1 MFLHVYDAGSQLL
14 VGLIP
19 RGLIVPSA
27 YDEVEAIHAQM
38 AKDAHRTGRPAVIL
52 LIVESSDKPDASTRE
67 RLACSE
73 SRIPQLLF
81 FLVATSSVA
90 RLVLMAVDWLRRGKP
105 ARAVR
110 STHRS
115 YEHARDR
122 LAQVTGI
129 SARHIDALHREL
141 RELEQKRLQP
151 PPCTHPAA
159 AASGGD
165 EPPRMLND

>member
-19 RGLIVPSA
+19 RGLIVPST
-27 YDEVEAIHAQM
+27 YDEVEAIHAIL
-38 AKDAHRTGRPAVIL
+38 AEDARRTGRPAVIL

-67 RLACSE
+67 RLASSE

-90 RLVLMAVDWLRRGKP
+90 RLVLLAVDWLRRGKP

-122 LAQVTGI
+122 LSQVTGI
-129 SARHIDALHREL
+129 SARHIDSLYREL
-141 RELEQKRLQP
+141 RELERKRLQP
-151 PPCTHPAA
+151 PPSTHQAA
-159 AASGGD
+159 AASGVQ
-165 EPPRMLND
+165 EQRRIQSE